1 MLLGDLNAHVK
12 CDELDFITNEV
23 DDTLDDFLPVNYE
36 ADCIHKLRNTEIPQS
51 TNNYV
56 GQYCPT
62 LSDHCPISVQ
72 ILSQSAQETVFNLQK
87 NNLKRINI
95 NGAREEV
102 FKANILCY
110 DFSLIIKEIDT
121 LVLDNDNN
129 NNDHNLLDP
138 NSPLLKGVNET
149 VSKVSSMLYNA
160 AFVGNAKSKGKKG
173 MKRRK
178 IKKPYYDGECE
189 TMYRNVKCLSRR
201 LCETPWDKTLR
212 LYVLQQ
218 KKEYNKLVRKKYR
231 NFRQKVL
238 DNILEAEKRNPQ
250 EFWKAINTLKSN
262 TNSDPSSN
270 ITHQEWFEYFKK
282 LMNVNQ
288 NDNFSNDNKFIDQF
302 NSDILN
308 YDMTTE
314 EEYEE
319 VISSYE
325 IGGKIATIVSDNA
338 ANMIKAFA
346 LPGFESDPQEKGR
359 I

>member
-1 MLLGDLNAHVK
+1 MGVS
-12 CDELDFITNEV
+12 IV
-23 DDTLDDFLPVNYE
+23 DYCICSASFLSN
-36 ADCIHKLRNTEIPQS
+36 I
-51 TNNYV
+51 NNFTV

-62 LSDHCPISVQ
+62 LTDHCPISVQ
-72 ILSQSAQETVFNLQK
+72 ILSQSVQETVFNLQK

-314 EEYEE
+314 E
-319 VISSYE
+319 
-325 IGGKIATIVSDNA
+325 VSVE
-338 ANMIKAFA
+338 FPVT
-346 LPGFESDPQEKGR
+346 LEQ
-359 I
+359 

>member
-1 MLLGDLNAHVK
+1 MVNNNSVEGDCSTPKVLSLDNETNQQKSAMDPIKMLDN
-12 CDELDFITNEV
+12 
-23 DDTLDDFLPVNYE
+23 
-36 ADCIHKLRNTEIPQS
+36 
-51 TNNYV
+51 
-56 GQYCPT
+56 
-62 LSDHCPISVQ
+62 
-72 ILSQSAQETVFNLQK
+72 
-87 NNLKRINI
+87 
-95 NGAREEV
+95 
-102 FKANILCY
+102 
-110 DFSLIIKEIDT
+110 SLIIKEIDT

-160 AFVGNAKSKGKKG
+160 AFVGNAKSEGKKG

-201 LCETPWDKTLR
+201 FVETPWDKTLR

-231 NFRQKVL
+231 NVRQKVL

-314 EEYEE
+314 E
-319 VISSYE
+319 VIKISCLVNTDIYVKLFNLIFKSGIYPAGWRENFIKPIFKGGCFNDPSNYRGVALSSCL
-325 IGGKIATIVSDNA
+325 GKNFT
-338 ANMIKAFA
+338 
-346 LPGFESDPQEKGR
+346 E
-359 I
+359 